1 MAIVISPLKQNFK
14 IEITEGEEK
23 LVFSFN
29 QLDYKT
35 KSLIASLTSSVVS
48 GKYISDSTMQIF
60 YNVQY
65 GLKDV
70 EGLTDH
76 EGNPY
81 KLRFE
86 TNKKQ
91 KLEESCVDELLATP
105 FSDKLQYTAH
115 KLSLAILP
123 SEIKH
128 PITNQKIEGVEFIVT
143 SGIKKKQ

>member
-23 LVFSFN
+23 LLFSFN

-48 GKYISDSTMQIF
+48 GQYISDSTMQIF
-60 YNVQY
+60 YNIQY

-70 EGLTDH
+70 EGLVDA
-76 EGNPY
+76 ECNAY

-86 TNKKQ
+86 TNKKY
-91 KLEESCVDELLATP
+91 KLEEDCVDELLAIFGQATIY
-105 FSDKLQYTAH
+105 ST
-115 KLSLAILP
+115 
-123 SEIKH
+123 
-128 PITNQKIEGVEFIVT
+128 
-143 SGIKKKQ
+143 